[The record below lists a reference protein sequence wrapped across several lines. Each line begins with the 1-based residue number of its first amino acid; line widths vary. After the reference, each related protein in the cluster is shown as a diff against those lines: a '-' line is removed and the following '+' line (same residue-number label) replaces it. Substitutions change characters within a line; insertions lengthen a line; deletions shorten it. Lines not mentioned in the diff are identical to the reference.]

1 MWGACAPRCAR
12 RPLVRDDDAQI
23 PPPRAEQTWA
33 SPAVATSW
41 SDGLPPRAR
50 GGRDGCWRV
59 YPRGRTTPAH
69 AGQPVRRPVRITS
82 ARGAAGV
89 WWVGR
94 HAGTGLL
101 PRAWQM
107 LSQSVRSCAR
117 AHPGA
122 RGVSPRQR
130 TGGIVDDVAERV
142 GGRREAVAR
151 SETIGGTSVH
161 ADTLSDDGHG
171 RTGWPASCDAV
182 TRTRVRA
189 MRNGERVL
197 SGTGDVRPA
206 GPPAAPHIACG
217 PPRVRGLS
225 VRPMVLW

>member
-1 MWGACAPRCAR
+1 M
-12 RPLVRDDDAQI
+12 
-23 PPPRAEQTWA
+23 T
-33 SPAVATSW
+33 
-41 SDGLPPRAR
+41 
-50 GGRDGCWRV
+50 
-59 YPRGRTTPAH
+59 
-69 AGQPVRRPVRITS
+69 
-82 ARGAAGV
+82 
-89 WWVGR
+89 
-94 HAGTGLL
+94 
-101 PRAWQM
+101 
-107 LSQSVRSCAR
+107 R

-122 RGVSPRQR
+122 RHQTGGVSRGAHTLGATGVELCRVRASSDR
-130 TGGIVDDVAERV
+130 TGPRGTEPGAARRLASTTHGSIVDDVAERV

-151 SETIGGTSVH
+151 SEAIGGTSVH

-206 GPPAAPHIACG
+206 GPPAAPHIACE